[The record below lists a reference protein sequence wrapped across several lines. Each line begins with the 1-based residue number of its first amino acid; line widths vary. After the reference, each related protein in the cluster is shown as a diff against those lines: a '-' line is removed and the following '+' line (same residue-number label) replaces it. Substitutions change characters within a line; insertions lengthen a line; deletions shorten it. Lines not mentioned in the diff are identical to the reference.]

1 MMDLTSITWAENLQ
15 LSNCLDM
22 DQYPSE
28 NNFDSK
34 SNCWIPQGIWLHD
47 LGVFL
52 KNCCYVSTAR
62 LLDLCYL

>member
-1 MMDLTSITWAENLQ
+1 
-15 LSNCLDM
+15 M

-34 SNCWIPQGIWLHD
+34 SNCWISQGIWLDD

-52 KNCCYVSTAR
+52 KNSC
-62 LLDLCYL
+62 